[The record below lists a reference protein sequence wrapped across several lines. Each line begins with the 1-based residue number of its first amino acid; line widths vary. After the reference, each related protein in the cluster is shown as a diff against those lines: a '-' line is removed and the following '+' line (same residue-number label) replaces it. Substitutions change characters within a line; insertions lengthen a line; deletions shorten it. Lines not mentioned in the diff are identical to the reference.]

1 MLENKYLL
9 EITSILT
16 EQLDQTQLELNQ
28 LRQRHPFWKKVKGI
42 LTSKNVRTHT
52 DIKAIQ
58 LSAKHHKLAFHK
70 QSRLYSKYNQAYNR
84 PKSGP

>member
-1 MLENKYLL
+1 MLENKYLR

-16 EQLDQTQLELNQ
+16 EQLDQTQLELKQ

-52 DIKAIQ
+52 DISYTA
-58 LSAKHHKLAFHK
+58 
-70 QSRLYSKYNQAYNR
+70 
-84 PKSGP
+84 